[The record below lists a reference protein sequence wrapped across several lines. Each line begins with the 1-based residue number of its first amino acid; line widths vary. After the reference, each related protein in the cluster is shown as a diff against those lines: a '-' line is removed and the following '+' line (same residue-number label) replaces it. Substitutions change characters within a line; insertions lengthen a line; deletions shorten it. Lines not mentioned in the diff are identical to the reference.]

1 MRALASRRVVGI
13 AVAITAG
20 TGIGWGAYT
29 IGNAAGADTTVF
41 PRAASSTTT
50 GTTDSPGTTETSP
63 GTPSTP
69 EAGSTGAPAEPLNL
83 DQAVAVAVDAAPP
96 GRIGTVTED
105 HEPTGL
111 RYDVTILH
119 DNGTSTDVE
128 VDTVTGQ
135 VTDLDHDDDWD

>member
-50 GTTDSPGTTETSP
+50 GTTDTAGTTETSP
-63 GTPSTP
+63 GTPATP
-69 EAGSTGAPAEPLNL
+69 EAGAPAEPLTR
-83 DQAVAVAVDAAPP
+83 DQAIAVAVENAQP
-96 GRIGTVTED
+96 GRVGPVTED
-105 HEPTGL
+105 YEATGL